1 MSSSADAAAGTRS
14 PGVALY
20 LRCVLP
26 CVRSQFQ
33 SHGVGCRQ
41 LAPVAHGSRG
51 FFVMS
56 QSNLFCR
63 RRVPLFFPAGCD
75 TQGEHHLIEVLRAP
89 RAEPRPC
96 GRI

>member
-1 MSSSADAAAGTRS
+1 MRCNLSRPLGSLPPACSDERDRDHMMSSSADERPAPRS
-14 PGVALY
+14 PGVALC
-20 LRCVLP
+20 LRCVLS

-51 FFVMS
+51 FFLMS

-63 RRVPLFFPAGCD
+63 RRVPLFFPAG
-75 TQGEHHLIEVLRAP
+75 
-89 RAEPRPC
+89 
-96 GRI
+96 